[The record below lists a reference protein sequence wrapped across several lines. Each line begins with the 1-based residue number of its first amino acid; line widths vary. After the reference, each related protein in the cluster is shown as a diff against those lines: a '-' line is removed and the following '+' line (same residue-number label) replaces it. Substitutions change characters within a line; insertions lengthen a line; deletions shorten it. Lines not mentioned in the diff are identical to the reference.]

1 MSEHQ
6 QIGIPELANEAGI
19 SVESLNQ
26 NCSDS
31 DLLEFAEL
39 CDDTWELIAY
49 DIGLTNPQV
58 TAIKEECTNTEIR
71 SVKFLQKWKENKLEH
86 TYKMLAVA
94 FLKRKKIQRALHICK
109 AVKTHSVNTAE
120 ILREVPPS
128 VIIHTEEAGTSSH
141 VSHSRTVN
149 DSDTSLPLTINTNI
163 KDKLRTLD
171 RNFSSVQIQ
180 FMKAPGVTLEDLQSC
195 LSTLGSF
202 QSNTPTP
209 LWEARNLIE
218 FFHKLKDY
226 CNAQDPDILEDL
238 IELLGDEETKM
249 KKNQFID
256 KLVAFQRGTKIKDM
270 IGNYD
275 GPENM
280 PANYKELEIKLG
292 DNWREKTLEDLKNVR
307 FMLSSKSGA
316 WLLKLIE
323 DGSLIVTYLVPNS
336 DDLQLDD
343 EQSDYLCRQN
353 VIQIT
358 MGGKYVFMNEVRN
371 DTEGKILRYLS
382 TQCTHSFH
390 SM

>member
-1 MSEHQ
+1 M
-6 QIGIPELANEAGI
+6 
-19 SVESLNQ
+19 
-26 NCSDS
+26 
-31 DLLEFAEL
+31 
-39 CDDTWELIAY
+39 
-49 DIGLTNPQV
+49 
-58 TAIKEECTNTEIR
+58 
-71 SVKFLQKWKENKLEH
+71 
-86 TYKMLAVA
+86 
-94 FLKRKKIQRALHICK
+94 
-109 AVKTHSVNTAE
+109 
-120 ILREVPPS
+120 
-128 VIIHTEEAGTSSH
+128 
-141 VSHSRTVN
+141 
-149 DSDTSLPLTINTNI
+149 
-163 KDKLRTLD
+163 
-171 RNFSSVQIQ
+171 
-180 FMKAPGVTLEDLQSC
+180 
-195 LSTLGSF
+195 
-202 QSNTPTP
+202 
-209 LWEARNLIE
+209 
-218 FFHKLKDY
+218 KDY

-307 FMLSSKSGA
+307 FTLSSKSGA

-336 DDLQLDD
+336 EDLQLDD

-382 TQCTHSFH
+382 SQCTHSFH